1 MTGKN
6 GEINQAEIPPVQL
19 GYDSKFK
26 FKCHKGIKCFT
37 DCCRGIDIMLTPYDI
52 LMISKE
58 MGLSSQEFLSIY
70 TEPKM
75 LEKTGLP
82 VVKLKLLDDDRKSCP
97 LVHDEKGCTIYDK
110 RPTTCRY
117 YPLGVGALSYSS
129 NIDKDKNDEFFFTIK
144 EKHCFGFE
152 EEKEWTVREWR
163 EDQGIEIR
171 EELDNKWMDLIVRK
185 KSIPSSLKL
194 TEKSRELF
202 FMVCYNLTQ
211 FKKFVFE
218 SSFLDRYE
226 IKSERIE
233 KIKKDDV
240 ELLKFGFDWLKATMF
255 SEDGGEFKP
264 KQNTISTK

>member
-1 MTGKN
+1 MTDKN
-6 GEINQAEIPPVQL
+6 DGVKKAEIPPVQL
-19 GYDSKFK
+19 SYDSKFK
-26 FKCHKGIKCFT
+26 FECHKGVKCFT

-52 LMISKE
+52 LTMSKE
-58 MGLSSQEFLSIY
+58 LELSSEEFLAIY

-75 LEKTGLP
+75 LEKAELP
-82 VVKLKLLDDDRKSCP
+82 IVKLKLGEDDRKSCFF
-97 LVHDEKGCTIYDK
+97 VDDENGCTIYSK

-129 NIDKDKNDEFFFTIK
+129 NPETEKDGKKNDEFFFTIK
-144 EKHCFGFE
+144 ESHCKGFE

-171 EELDNKWMDLIVRK
+171 EELDDKWMDLIVRK
-185 KSIPSSLKL
+185 KTLPPSMKL

-218 SSFLDRYE
+218 SSFLDRYD
-226 IKSERIE
+226 IKPEKIE
-233 KIKKDDV
+233 KIKTDDV
-240 ELLKFGFDWLKATMF
+240 ELMKFGFDWLKATMF
-255 SEDGGEFKP
+255 SEDDGGFALK
-264 KQNTISTK
+264 KK

>member
-1 MTGKN
+1 MTGNNDGFKN
-6 GEINQAEIPPVQL
+6 AEIPPVQL

-26 FKCHKGIKCFT
+26 FECHKGVKCFT

-52 LMISKE
+52 LTISKE
-58 MGLSSQEFLSIY
+58 LHLSSEEFLALY

-82 VVKLKLLDDDRKSCP
+82 VVKLILHTDDRKSCP
-97 LVHDEKGCTIYDK
+97 FVHDEKGCSLYDQ

-129 NIDKDKNDEFFFTIK
+129 DHDTKKNDEFFFTIK
-144 EKHCFGFE
+144 EKHCHGFE

-171 EELDNKWMDLIVRK
+171 EELDDKWMDLIVRK
-185 KSIPSSLKL
+185 KTVPDSLKL

-202 FMVCYNLTQ
+202 FMVCYNLTK

-226 IKSERIE
+226 IKPEKIE
-233 KIKKDDV
+233 EIKKDDV

-255 SEDGGEFKP
+255 SKDGGEFAP
-264 KQNTISTK
+264 KTK